1 MSLSLPTLL
10 ADGSTLMVD
19 HDFITRLHEGD
30 ASIGWLGDERL
41 GVYCTPGGIE
51 IRRLCEDNEL
61 RVIMRSKPDVRVLN
75 TDTLRFLAAH
85 DGRGAGAGIAD
96 RIIAQNDKVRADAA
110 KAFKEH
116 CDDTADRLEFALMKD
131 IGATEGSGLR
141 HRLYKLSNNP
151 LAKDVV

>member
-61 RVIMRSKPDVRVLN
+61 RVIMRPTTAAALAPASPTGSSPRTTRSVPTQPRL
-75 TDTLRFLAAH
+75 LRSTVTT
-85 DGRGAGAGIAD
+85 RP
-96 RIIAQNDKVRADAA
+96 
-110 KAFKEH
+110 
-116 CDDTADRLEFALMKD
+116 TASSSR
-131 IGATEGSGLR
+131 
-141 HRLYKLSNNP
+141 
-151 LAKDVV
+151 